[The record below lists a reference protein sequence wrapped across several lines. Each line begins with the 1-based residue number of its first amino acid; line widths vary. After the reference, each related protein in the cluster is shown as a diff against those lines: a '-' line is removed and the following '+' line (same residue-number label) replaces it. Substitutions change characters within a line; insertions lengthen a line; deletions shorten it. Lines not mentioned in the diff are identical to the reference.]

1 MFEDRTYERLMEETL
16 ALAPEGIDT
25 RQGSIF
31 FDAVSATVNKIAKLY
46 TDLNRVFEIVFI
58 VNAHGK
64 YLDLR
69 AAEYGLSRNAATP
82 AKYLFVYTGTRPA
95 AGWRFFHNDSGYY
108 FTLCEDETG
117 ILYLEAETPG
127 TECNY
132 IQSGDIAVPCN
143 TVQGMTSAGFG
154 PIYGEGY
161 GTDTED
167 DSHLRY
173 RVFEKIAGPAE
184 NGNRQHYKTW
194 CESIDGVGRA
204 IIFPLWYGENTVK
217 AVLISPDGLPVADS
231 VVEEAQ
237 RYVDP
242 ADEGMTVEVDGR
254 TYVFGDGKGNGQ
266 ANIGAHFT
274 AVAAAP
280 LYINLSFTAELPS
293 GQTVENVRQAVVESV
308 TAYLKGLVLD
318 AADGAIIIVRISAI
332 GAILAGLTTCLI
344 DYAGLTING
353 AEVNIRLAA
362 DEVPVLGEV
371 KVDVLP

>member
-1 MFEDRTYERLMEETL
+1 M
-16 ALAPEGIDT
+16 
-25 RQGSIF
+25 
-31 FDAVSATVNKIAKLY
+31 
-46 TDLNRVFEIVFI
+46 
-58 VNAHGK
+58 
-64 YLDLR
+64 
-69 AAEYGLSRNAATP
+69 SRHAATS
-82 AKYLFVYTGTRPA
+82 ANFLFLYTGTRPA
-95 AGWRFFHNDSGYY
+95 VGWRFFHNDSGYY

-117 ILYLEAETPG
+117 GLYLDAETPG

-143 TVQGMTSAGFG
+143 TVQGMTSASFG

-217 AVLISPDGLPVADS
+217 AVLISPDGLPVAGS
-231 VVEEAQ
+231 VVEETQ

-242 ADEGMTVEVDGR
+242 ADKGMTVEVDGR
-254 TYVFGDGKGNGQ
+254 TYVFGDGKGNGV
-266 ANIGAHFT
+266 ANVGAHFT

-308 TAYLKGLVLD
+308 KAYLKGLVLD